1 MRIAQLGLL
10 LCILLS
16 ACVAPAP
23 SPWMDEVDSA
33 RRERGKNS
41 LATEDGED
49 ATESFVAPDPRL
61 DPTGDPRRRV
71 YLVSHG
77 WHTGIVVRRAD
88 IPTGVWPESEDF
100 PGAEYLEVG
109 WGERDYYQ
117 TREPG
122 VWLTFKAALWPTPS
136 VLHIVSFSGPVSSYF
151 QHSEVIELELTQS
164 GIEHLSGFV
173 HDSFDR
179 DGAVRS
185 GQLGRGLYG
194 HSAFYP
200 AREKFHLF
208 NTCNVWTARVLRAAG
223 LPFTPYSAITTDSV
237 MSQARQFGK
246 TIQRTIVSASFTRR
260 FFGFRKLV
268 GSRAGAVVRE
278 VRVLSVSLL
287 RLRTF
292 WIAAVA
298 TATP

>member
-1 MRIAQLGLL
+1 
-10 LCILLS
+10 
-16 ACVAPAP
+16 
-23 SPWMDEVDSA
+23 MDEVDSA
-33 RRERGKNS
+33 RRERAKNS

-200 AREKFHLF
+200 AREKFHLQ
-208 NTCNVWTARVLRAAG
+208 CLDGARSARRGSTVHAVFRDHDGQRDVSGASVRQDDSENYRVG
-223 LPFTPYSAITTDSV
+223 LVHKAVFWL
-237 MSQARQFGK
+237 SQ
-246 TIQRTIVSASFTRR
+246 V
-260 FFGFRKLV
+260 V
-268 GSRAGAVVRE
+268 GSQNRSAPESLSFSFRYSIDQRPMIVRIQPKNQSRIE
-278 VRVLSVSLL
+278 Q
-287 RLRTF
+287 
-292 WIAAVA
+292 
-298 TATP
+298 